1 MNRDPR
7 DGLTGSHLFFL
18 PFLGFL
24 TLSGAACVH
33 AVKWKKWT
41 RGAMSDTLN
50 VNPGLI
56 NHGLII
62 GGGTPPIVI
71 SSDTFFMV
79 PSQLVTAVNG
89 VY

>member
-1 MNRDPR
+1 
-7 DGLTGSHLFFL
+7 
-18 PFLGFL
+18 
-24 TLSGAACVH
+24 
-33 AVKWKKWT
+33 
-41 RGAMSDTLN
+41 MSDTLN